1 MRKTLAAL
9 LVVLCTVALAAQKKD
24 TGKPPAPEKPKD
36 PAAAINKPRSDG
48 RKVTFETTEATWAS
62 VDVTPDGR
70 TLVFDLLG
78 DIYTMPIEGG
88 EARAITRGPA
98 YDHHP
103 RFSPDGKT
111 IAFTIGRSGMENSG

>member
-78 DIYTMPIEGG
+78 DIYTMPIDGG
-88 EARAITRGPA
+88 EARAISRGPA
-98 YDHHP
+98 YDTIRASRP
-103 RFSPDGKT
+103 TARRSPSHRTKAAWRTYG
-111 IAFTIGRSGMENSG
+111 